1 MGLYCCRMCTV
12 TVPSADATMSYFSS
26 LLLVAKARYQKKLL
40 LVGLSTGPYKL
51 PQQAWVDD
59 VTQWPRVEFPDIV
72 LYLINTPGEFTREKL
87 KAYKSLEAYNYYVS
101 GWVGT
106 CRIHIVSEEFCLLKA
121 EVRPSQ
127 RVSSASH
134 QPWVAVR
141 RRDGCI
147 SAAHCTCM
155 AG

>member
-1 MGLYCCRMCTV
+1 
-12 TVPSADATMSYFSS
+12 MSCFFS
-26 LLLVAKARYQKKLL
+26 LPQAAKLRYQKKLH
-40 LVGLSTGPYKL
+40 LVALPTCPYEL
-51 PQQAWVDD
+51 PPGSWIDD
-59 VTQWPRVEFPDIV
+59 VTLWPRVEFPDIV
-72 LYLINTPGEFTREKL
+72 LYLIDTPGEFTREKL

-106 CRIHIVSEEFCLLKA
+106 CLIHLISEEFCLLKA

-127 RVSSASH
+127 RTSSAAH
-134 QPWVAVR
+134 VPWVAIR
-141 RRDGCI
+141 RGDGCI